1 MKKSYLHVFSVLTT
15 VLVLLAGCRSE
26 IRLDNV
32 DPTIEAQMKLAL
44 PIGSISAKVSDFMGT
59 SDDAEFYIDTLNGKG
74 VVTWHRSFNFHEDI
88 DNYVDM
94 PSKIEGQSYDVNLYT
109 MIKPAHYTDPVN
121 PLISFDLVGDDDKI
135 NLPAGYTFS
144 DSLEFEMPM
153 IIKDINQVGKTERVD
168 SAQFTTANFSVTL
181 DRNNFADMQW
191 EWIDKITV
199 DLSEHILGTTQIF
212 DLYTKGDGYGF
223 GQKMPI
229 NLSNVTLD
237 LMKDHS
243 QPVGSDNVYDR
254 ITIKAKVKYTV
265 PGPTTAQLYNNSG
278 LTCKFGVETIKVKA
292 IWGWFTDNASYFSE
306 ELNISYNPYTF
317 LNGARLPLAKPSID
331 ATLETPIAG
340 NILFLVD
347 HLYMLDSAGV
357 KHSATW
363 NGSEQL
369 SKPFTTADGCV
380 DPINDPLDKVAK
392 LKFRFD
398 ETPENGDIDELLTEM
413 PRKFAYKVGVNF
425 DKATTPQIRIAG
437 NLYVDAKATAKV
449 PIEFHKGIKIAYSDT
464 IKGIKL
470 EEASIDSLLKEVNW
484 VDTLKTTNVHV
495 YATVYNGIPLDIKGT
510 FYCLDADNNK
520 IMDPNN
526 PSQVWTIFTDT
537 LNLPGGTYD
546 TGTRDVTPAKKLNI
560 CEMTKERLDLFPK
573 IKSIV
578 YDAYVTDDCIQN
590 APFGAQING
599 TNSVKVTLGLTA
611 DIDAVI
617 NVLNIKTDD
626 VRL

>member
-59 SDDAEFYIDTLNGKG
+59 SDESQFYIDTLNGKG
-74 VVTWHRSFNFHEDI
+74 VVTFKRSFEFEKSITDF
-88 DNYVDM
+88 DF
-94 PSKIEGQSYDVNLYT
+94 SGKIGGHKYFVNLHQQ
-109 MIKPAHYTDPVN
+109 IANVLIDPQIPGLQPQ
-121 PLISFDLVGDDDKI
+121 PLIKNDSINIPDGYYSYSGKMTFDVKLAI
-135 NLPAGYTFS
+135 
-144 DSLEFEMPM
+144 DSL
-153 IIKDINQVGKTERVD
+153 NQPGKNLRLD
-168 SAQFTTANFSVTL
+168 SAQLTTANFTIQLSKQDFNDL
-181 DRNNFADMQW
+181 DWN
-191 EWIDKITV
+191 WIDSIELDWGDNIKGV
-199 DLSEHILGTTQIF
+199 PNRYQVV
-212 DLYTKGDGYGF
+212 YYKGDGTSPADMKYL
-223 GQKMPI
+223 
-229 NLSNVTLD
+229 NNSNITLD
-237 LMKDHS
+237 LVKDHS
-243 QPVGSDNVYDR
+243 KAASMENVYDSVKLVA
-254 ITIKAKVKYTV
+254 TVKYTV
-265 PGPTTAQLYNNSG
+265 PSNTHIAIQYGSG
-278 LTCKFGVETIKVKA
+278 LNCDFQVAKLEPKA
-292 IWGWFTDNASYFSE
+292 FWGWFLEKPVDYSDAI
-306 ELNISYNPYTF
+306 NISYNPYTF
-317 LNGARLPLAKPSID
+317 LNGARLPLAQPRID

-340 NILFLVD
+340 NVKLGVD
-347 HLYMLDSAGV
+347 YIYSEDSAGV
-357 KHSATW
+357 KHYATW
-363 NGSEQL
+363 NDSQTYN
-369 SKPFTTADGCV
+369 KVFTEADGC
-380 DPINDPLDKVAK
+380 INPKTSAITDVAK
-392 LKFRFD
+392 LNFGFD
-398 ETPENGDIDELLTEM
+398 YTKENGDIDNLLTEM
-413 PRKFAYKVGVNF
+413 PRKLAYKLTIDF
-425 DKATTPQIRIAG
+425 DKATTPQIRVAG
-437 NLYVDAKATAKV
+437 DVYAKAKATATV

-470 EEASIDSLLKEVNW
+470 EQASIDSLLKEVNW

-560 CEMTKERLDLFPK
+560 CEMTRERLDLFPK

-578 YDAYVTDDCIQN
+578 YDAYVTDDCIQS